1 LIETAHLA
9 QSEVV
14 QMGEELIRNPCSPST
29 GAEKMAL
36 TDPLQWI
43 IIAVAAAVFLI
54 WGPKKIPEL
63 ARSLGL
69 ARKQAQDVS
78 QTVQDA
84 RTKLQNPEAL
94 LDSLTPK
101 PEQSIQPLQQPQS
114 SPPIASTAEKSGD
127 GVLLDTAR
135 RLGISTAGKTRD
147 QISQEMLAKVDPP
160 ATVKP

>member
-1 LIETAHLA
+1 
-9 QSEVV
+9 
-14 QMGEELIRNPCSPST
+14 
-29 GAEKMAL
+29 MAL

-43 IIAVAAAVFLI
+43 VIAVAAAVFLI

-69 ARKQAQDVS
+69 ARKEVQGVS

-101 PEQSIQPLQQPQS
+101 PEQSIQPVQQPQS
-114 SPPIASTAEKSGD
+114 PPPIGSAAEKPGD
-127 GVLLDTAR
+127 GTLLDTAR

-147 QISQEMLAKVDPP
+147 QIAQEMLAKVNLP
-160 ATVKP
+160 AAVKP

>member
-1 LIETAHLA
+1 
-9 QSEVV
+9 
-14 QMGEELIRNPCSPST
+14 
-29 GAEKMAL
+29 MAL

-43 IIAVAAAVFLI
+43 VIAVAAAVFLI

-69 ARKQAQDVS
+69 ARKEVQGVS

-101 PEQSIQPLQQPQS
+101 PEQSIQALQQPQS
-114 SPPIASTAEKSGD
+114 LPIASAAEKPGD
-127 GVLLDTAR
+127 GTLLDTAR

-147 QISQEMLAKVDPP
+147 QISQEMLAKVNSP

>member
-1 LIETAHLA
+1 
-9 QSEVV
+9 
-14 QMGEELIRNPCSPST
+14 
-29 GAEKMAL
+29 MAL

-43 IIAVAAAVFLI
+43 VIAVAAAVFLI

-69 ARKQAQDVS
+69 ARKEVQGVS

-94 LDSLTPK
+94 LDSLTAEPR
-101 PEQSIQPLQQPQS
+101 QSIHPTQQPQS
-114 SPPIASTAEKSGD
+114 PSPIASTAEKPGD
-127 GVLLDTAR
+127 GALLDTAR

-147 QISQEMLAKVDPP
+147 QISQEMLAKVNPP
-160 ATVKP
+160 ATVEP

>member
-1 LIETAHLA
+1 
-9 QSEVV
+9 
-14 QMGEELIRNPCSPST
+14 
-29 GAEKMAL
+29 MAL
-36 TDPLQWI
+36 TDPLQWLV
-43 IIAVAAAVFLI
+43 IAVAAAVFLI

-69 ARKQAQDVS
+69 ARKEVQGVS

-94 LDSLTPK
+94 LDSLAAEPK
-101 PEQSIQPLQQPQS
+101 RSTQPIQQPQPPS
-114 SPPIASTAEKSGD
+114 PIASEAEKPGD

-147 QISQEMLAKVDPP
+147 QISQEMLAKVNPP
-160 ATVKP
+160 TTVEP

>member
-1 LIETAHLA
+1 
-9 QSEVV
+9 
-14 QMGEELIRNPCSPST
+14 
-29 GAEKMAL
+29 MAL

-43 IIAVAAAVFLI
+43 LIATVAVVFLM

-69 ARKQAQDVS
+69 ARKEVQGVS

-94 LDSLTPK
+94 LDSLAAE
-101 PEQSIQPLQQPQS
+101 PEQSIQPLQSQ
-114 SPPIASTAEKSGD
+114 SPPPIVSAAEKPGD
-127 GVLLDTAR
+127 GTLLDTAR

-147 QISQEMLAKVDPP
+147 QISQEMLARVVPP

>member
-1 LIETAHLA
+1 
-9 QSEVV
+9 
-14 QMGEELIRNPCSPST
+14 
-29 GAEKMAL
+29 MAL

-43 IIAVAAAVFLI
+43 VIAVAAAVFLI

-69 ARKQAQDVS
+69 ARKEVQGVS

-101 PEQSIQPLQQPQS
+101 PEQGTQAIQQPQS
-114 SPPIASTAEKSGD
+114 APRNSKP
-127 GVLLDTAR
+127 R
-135 RLGISTAGKTRD
+135 R
-147 QISQEMLAKVDPP
+147 
-160 ATVKP
+160 

>member
-1 LIETAHLA
+1 
-9 QSEVV
+9 
-14 QMGEELIRNPCSPST
+14 
-29 GAEKMAL
+29 MAL

-43 IIAVAAAVFLI
+43 VIAVAAAVFLI

-69 ARKQAQDVS
+69 ARKEVQGVS

-94 LDSLTPK
+94 LDSLAAEPK
-101 PEQSIQPLQQPQS
+101 PTVQPVQQPQS
-114 SPPIASTAEKSGD
+114 PPVVASIAEKPGD

-135 RLGISTAGKTRD
+135 RLGISTAGKSRD
-147 QISQEMLAKVDPP
+147 QISQEMLAKVNPP
-160 ATVKP
+160 AAVEP

>member
-1 LIETAHLA
+1 
-9 QSEVV
+9 
-14 QMGEELIRNPCSPST
+14 
-29 GAEKMAL
+29 MAL

-43 IIAVAAAVFLI
+43 VIAVAAAVFLI

-69 ARKQAQDVS
+69 ARKEVQGVS

-94 LDSLTPK
+94 LDSLTAE
-101 PEQSIQPLQQPQS
+101 PEESIQPLQQPQS
-114 SPPIASTAEKSGD
+114 PPPLASASEKPSD
-127 GVLLDTAR
+127 GALLDTAR

-147 QISQEMLAKVDPP
+147 QISQEMLTKVSSP

>member
-1 LIETAHLA
+1 
-9 QSEVV
+9 
-14 QMGEELIRNPCSPST
+14 
-29 GAEKMAL
+29 MAL

-69 ARKQAQDVS
+69 ARKEVEGVS

-114 SPPIASTAEKSGD
+114 LPPIASAVAEKSGD

-147 QISQEMLAKVDPP
+147 QISQEMLAKVDSP